1 MEKLPV
7 DESVYRLDKTKYSC
21 REVNLFDPETAS
33 YLGVVQVQYTR
44 ELFNT
49 AVKHYSRYIKERCK
63 WFARFIL
70 ASIVLDV
77 LLLLLQWFNLSYTS
91 KLSGISRLIF
101 LLTLSFSLS
110 MFILITRRIKD
121 FKQKTASI
129 TFAEPAWYVFYK
141 EGIVFYESHQQG
153 ELCWDDFYDIC
164 YEDDYLWLL
173 LHSSKNFSGEAT
185 KAFSDIFI
193 PANAINAHPELD
205 TFFRERLYSPLDYLN
220 LPNFRSRR

>member
-1 MEKLPV
+1 MKNLPV
-7 DESVYRLDKTKYSC
+7 DESVHRLDKAKYSC
-21 REVNLFDPETAS
+21 WEVNLFDPETAN
-33 YLGVVQVQYTR
+33 YLGVVQIQYTR
-44 ELFNT
+44 EIFNA
-49 AVKHYSRYIKERCK
+49 AVKHYSRYIKDRFK

-77 LLLLLQWFNLSYTS
+77 LLLLSQCFNFSHAG
-91 KLSGISRLIF
+91 KLPGIL

-129 TFAEPAWYVFYK
+129 AFAEPVRYVFYK

-153 ELCWDDFYDIC
+153 ALRWDDFYHIG
-164 YEDDYLWLL
+164 YEDDYLWFL
-173 LHSSKNFSGEAT
+173 LHSPKHFSGEAT

-193 PANAINAHPELD
+193 PASAIKEHPELD
-205 TFFRERLYSPLDYLN
+205 AFFRERLYSPLDYLN
-220 LPNFRSRR
+220 LPTFRARR